1 MNRLQLIAK
10 NIGILFLSQ
19 IVTMVL
25 GLVYIIY
32 IARYLGTDEFG
43 ILSFALAF
51 AGIFAVLVDLGLNLL
66 TVREVSRDKSLAS
79 KYLGNT
85 IIIKILL
92 ALITIS
98 LIYLVVTI
106 VKYPQETVNVVYLIG
121 FSVIIG
127 SFSGIFTS
135 IFQANEKMEYQS
147 YGQIINSLLMLAGV
161 LIVIYYGFGLYAIAS
176 IYFAVSVLVFIYNFF
191 ICSWKFALPKFE
203 IKINFWK
210 LILIEALPF
219 ALTSVFV
226 LIYYYMDTIMLSI
239 LVPNSNSVIGW
250 YSAAY
255 RIVMPLSFIPAIFF
269 SSVFPVMAIFYE
281 KSINSLSFVFNRSIK
296 YMVIFGIPIA
306 TGITLLANKIVLL
319 VYGGSY
325 YPSVIALQILIW
337 SVPLI
342 FVDSA
347 FVYLFNSMNKQII
360 VAKIMGVVALFNI
373 LLNILLIPYYSY
385 IGASIV
391 MVISDVITLV
401 LMIFVLSKTQFKVP
415 FELLKDVLKVIIASI
430 SMFIP
435 IILLNN
441 LNIILIILISSLFYV
456 FTFLSLNG
464 LDEDDVKIIK
474 NIFPSK
480 D

>member
-19 IVTMVL
+19 IVTIIL
-25 GLVYIIY
+25 GFLYIVY
-32 IARYLGTDEFG
+32 IARYLGTSSFG

-51 AGIFAVLVDLGLNLL
+51 TGIIAVLADIGLNLL
-66 TVREVSRDKSLAS
+66 TVREVSRDKSLAG

-85 IIIKILL
+85 IAIKIIL
-92 ALITIS
+92 ALITLS
-98 LIYLVVTI
+98 LIYLVVSI
-106 VKYPQETVNVVYLIG
+106 VKYPHETVIVVYLIG
-121 FSVIIG
+121 FSVIFG

-147 YGQIINSLLMLAGV
+147 YGQIINSILMFAGV
-161 LIVIYYGFGLYAIAS
+161 LIVIYYGLGLYAFAL
-176 IYFAVSVLVFIYNFF
+176 IYLAVSIIVLIYNFF

-203 IKINFWK
+203 IEINFWK
-210 LILIEALPF
+210 LIIIEALPF
-219 ALTSVFV
+219 ALTSIFV
-226 LIYYYMDTIMLSI
+226 LIYYYMDTVMLSI
-239 LVPNSNSVIGW
+239 LVPNSNSIIGW

-269 SSVFPVMAIFYE
+269 SSVFPIMAIFYE
-281 KSINSLSFVFNRSIK
+281 RSANSLKFAFKRSIK
-296 YMVIFGIPIA
+296 YMVIFGIPFA

-319 VYGGSY
+319 VYGVSY
-325 YPSVIALQILIW
+325 IPSVIALQILIW

-342 FVDSA
+342 FIDSA
-347 FVYLFNSMNKQII
+347 FVYLFNSMNKQIT
-360 VAKIMGVVALFNI
+360 VAKIMGFVAFFNI
-373 LLNILLIPYYSY
+373 LLNIILIPYYTY

-391 MVISDVITLV
+391 MVVSDLITLV

-415 FELLKDVLKVIIASI
+415 FELLKDVLKVVI
-430 SMFIP
+430 SSMSMLIP
-435 IILLNN
+435 IILLND
-441 LNIILIILISSLFYV
+441 LNIIIIILISSLFYV
-456 FTFLSLNG
+456 ITFLSLKG
-464 LDEDDVKIIK
+464 LDKDDIKIIK

>member
-51 AGIFAVLVDLGLNLL
+51 TGIFAVLVDLGLNLL

-79 KYLGNT
+79 QYLGNT
-85 IIIKILL
+85 IIIKIFL
-92 ALITIS
+92 AVITLS

-106 VKYPQETVNVVYLIG
+106 AKYPQETVNVVYLIG

-161 LIVIYYGFGLYAIAS
+161 LIVIYYGFGIYAVAS
-176 IYFAVSVLVFIYNFF
+176 IYFAVSILVFIYNFF

-239 LVPNSNSVIGW
+239 LVPNSNSIIGW

-281 KSINSLSFVFNRSIK
+281 KSVNSLSFAFNRSIK

-360 VAKIMGVVALFNI
+360 VAKIMGFVALFNI

-391 MVISDVITLV
+391 MLISDVTTLV
-401 LMIFVLSKTQFKVP
+401 LMIYVLSKTQFKVP
-415 FELLKDVLKVIIASI
+415 FELLKDVLKVIMASI
-430 SMFIP
+430 SMLIP